1 MKNGEIS
8 LKQLRREFEE
18 YFNKTKPWYK
28 YPGPLFGMAF
38 YITRHNLGIKL
49 EDLFSGKVSLDEYGD
64 ILYTKF
70 KEMNSKNPYSRM
82 SAYKDAMKNLLEF
95 VFYKKYENVS
105 IK

>member
-18 YFNKTKPWYK
+18 YFNGTKPWYK

-38 YITRHNLGIKL
+38 YITRHNVGVTL
-49 EDLFSGKVSLDEYGD
+49 EDMFSGRITLDQYGD
-64 ILYTKF
+64 ILYAKF
-70 KEMNSKNPYSRM
+70 FEMNSKNPYGRM